1 MSLQA
6 DSQRPSLV
14 LEGLTDLS
22 TLSHTPELL
31 TRLDVLLTDYLACI
45 IGSLN
50 SGHDSRN
57 VLVED
62 GVIGRSAWLALAAN
76 GNDQDD
82 IDWTVG
88 VHPGS
93 IVWSVALAVAQKHES
108 YRDNFLAATLAG
120 YRTFATVATVLG
132 ASHRARWH
140 ITATAGAFASATTAA
155 VLLGYSQEEHLRALH
170 LAGANIGGS
179 ILAPRD
185 RSGAGGFNRASATG
199 LGLTATLAA
208 RSGAQNVVDLWDGP
222 SSVLELYDSAGNF
235 SEDIV
240 LADGASTTSLRLF
253 PVTGFAQAAVL
264 AAAILAKRTTGEL
277 RRLDL
282 GVSGGAISFLDGM
295 RGGEWWDAR
304 SAVARA
310 WSSQDPTNLLQGD
323 DFLKIKNTVHVS
335 AIEIPIG
342 GACVIATTDTGEE
355 REVITSAPGRNFND
369 PLESLW
375 RRAKWDRLAG
385 DQLDIAKEVSINL
398 VMGNNS
404 AEIWNKAEEILQS

>member
-1 MSLQA
+1 MALQ
-6 DSQRPSLV
+6 SHRPSLV
-14 LEGLTDLS
+14 LEGLTDIS
-22 TLSHTPELL
+22 TLSHTPELI
-31 TRLDVLLTDYLACI
+31 TRLDVLLTDYLTCI
-45 IGSLN
+45 IGSLS

-57 VLVED
+57 VLAED
-62 GVIGRSAWLALAAN
+62 GVIGRSAWLAQTAN

-93 IVWSVALAVAQKHES
+93 IVWSVALALAQKHAGH
-108 YRDNFLAATLAG
+108 RDNFLAATLAG

-132 ASHRARWH
+132 ASHRAKWH

-155 VLLGYSQEEHLRALH
+155 VLLGYSPDEHLRALH

-199 LGLTATLAA
+199 LGLTATLGV
-208 RSGAQNVVDLWDGP
+208 RSGAQNVVDLWEGP
-222 SSVLELYDSAGNF
+222 SGVLELYEGAGKFSADAN
-235 SEDIV
+235 
-240 LADGASTTSLRLF
+240 LADGVSTTSLRLF

-264 AAAILAKRTTGEL
+264 AAANLAKRTTGEL

-282 GVSGGAISFLDGM
+282 GVSGGAILFLDGT

-310 WSSQDPTNLLQGD
+310 WSSQDPTNLVQSD
-323 DFLKIKNTVHVS
+323 DFLKILNTVHLS
-335 AIEIPIG
+335 SIEIPIG
-342 GACVIATTDTGEE
+342 GACVIATTDAGEE
-355 REVITSAPGRNFND
+355 REVITSAPGRNFSD
-369 PLESLW
+369 PLETLW
-375 RRAKWDRLAG
+375 RKAKWDRLAG
-385 DQLDIAKEVSINL
+385 DQLDIAREVSMNL
-398 VMGNNS
+398 VMGDIS
-404 AEIWNKAEEILQS
+404 AEVWNKAGKILQS